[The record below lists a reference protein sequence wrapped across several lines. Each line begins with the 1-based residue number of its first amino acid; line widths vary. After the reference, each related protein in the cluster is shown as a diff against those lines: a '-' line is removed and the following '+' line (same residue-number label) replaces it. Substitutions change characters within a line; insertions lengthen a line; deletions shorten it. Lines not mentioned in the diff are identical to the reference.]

1 MKPGK
6 ILLNI
11 SKTYTSKN
19 ASSRRELFINDLV
32 KHHSWTQGAEIGVR
46 TGRTLFCLLDNNPT
60 LSMWAVD
67 KDVDQF
73 YNPKIKKKYQTRLH
87 VLSGIS
93 WDMASEVPDQSLD
106 FYFIDAG
113 HGYKSV
119 IRDIDAWA
127 PKLKS
132 TGWFIGH
139 DINFPAVN
147 QAVIDRF
154 GHYEVGPD
162 NVWFISPDKDYS
174 MLKKCSVP

>member
-1 MKPGK
+1 MRPGK

-11 SKTYTSKN
+11 PKTYNSENTST
-19 ASSRRELFINDLV
+19 RRELFINDLV
-32 KHHSWTQGAEIGVR
+32 QHHAWTQGAEIGVR
-46 TGRTLFCLLDNNPT
+46 TGRTLFFLLDQNPK
-60 LSMWAVD
+60 LCMWAVD

-73 YNPKIKKKYQTRLH
+73 YNLKIKQRYQTRLD
-87 VLSGIS
+87 VLAGIS
-93 WDMASEVPDQSLD
+93 WDMAAEVPDQSLD

-119 IRDIDAWA
+119 IRDINAWA
-127 PKLKS
+127 PKLKP

-147 QAVIDRF
+147 QAVVDKF

-174 MLKKCSVP
+174 MLKKI